1 LIDATE
7 IGVAATRTGSPG
19 GIRARERPVPI
30 RQAIARARVTEFV
43 ARTASSG
50 LDASLRLVAQGDH
63 EIRAAAGLRAQRL
76 VCDDKG
82 RSRRYP
88 RDMIQYVLRNDNPI
102 ERALCTARVR
112 QHRLDVATTAPTR
125 AAEPVAMKVRFAS
138 KSARSINFIRRI
150 SK

>member
-1 LIDATE
+1 VPL
-7 IGVAATRTGSPG
+7 
-19 GIRARERPVPI
+19 PVS
-30 RQAIARARVTEFV
+30 ELN
-43 ARTASSG
+43 ASS
-50 LDASLRLVAQGDH
+50 VT
-63 EIRAAAGLRAQRL
+63 IREDRGAI
-76 VCDDKG
+76 
-82 RSRRYP
+82 P